1 MQSPEEVDFK
11 TLFESAPQLYLV
23 LSPDLNIVAASDAY
37 LQATMTERDLILGR
51 NIFDVFPVNPADP
64 SGDGQTNLAASL
76 QSVLQNKTSNT
87 MAVQKY
93 DIPRTEACGGGFEER
108 FWSPV
113 NFPVFD
119 KEGKVK
125 YILHRAE
132 DVTDFIYLQKQKL
145 QQNQINEALGE
156 RANEMEREI
165 YLRAQEIQER
175 NKLVE
180 SLNVDLQK
188 SHDEALNASR
198 IKSEFLANMSHE
210 IRTPMNAILGMSE
223 IILTNQLDPRLRGYV
238 TTIKE
243 AGSALLELVND
254 ILDFSK
260 VESGKL
266 TLEEIDYSPVLM
278 IESISALMQPQ
289 AVKKG
294 LTFVASIDPSLPGV
308 LRGDPVRLRQVL
320 VNLLGNAVKF
330 SPHGE
335 VRISVS
341 VIKREQDQATIRFSV
356 CDQGIGMSSDE
367 MDGLYQPFVQG
378 DGTITRKFGGTGL
391 GLSISKRIV
400 DLMGG
405 TIGAQSELGKGSTF
419 WFEVPQS
426 IGQLAH
432 LSLLPRDGGKSNLD
446 ATAGPVAA
454 DFSLLSEPPQ
464 PKRPELIL
472 VVDDHPVNQQ
482 VAVLFLLNL
491 GFESHVAANGVEAIK
506 CLERTPYSLVFMD
519 VQMPVLNGFDA
530 TRLIRK
536 SEIDTGRHVPI
547 IGMTAYALEGSKE
560 ACLAAG
566 MDNYLSKPID
576 PALLCALLNQYLPG
590 SAAVSATVAP
600 LNNAVCLEPLNFNSL
615 SKRYGQ
621 ENIAVF
627 LDLFLADTPVRLEQL
642 RQGLNSGD
650 LEAMLDTA
658 HCLKGSCSSVFAP
671 RLRKICE
678 NIENDLRE
686 VGITEKSEILLAE
699 INQEFEEVRK
709 FVLSRRAPAS

>member
-51 NIFDVFPVNPADP
+51 NIFDVFPINPADP
-64 SGDGQTNLAASL
+64 SGDGQINLAASL

-87 MAVQKY
+87 MAVQIY
-93 DIPRTEACGGGFEER
+93 DIPRTEASGGGFEER

-113 NFPVFD
+113 NTPVFD
-119 KEGKVK
+119 SNGKVK
-125 YILHRAE
+125 YILHQAE
-132 DVTDFIYLQKQKL
+132 DVTDFIYLQEQKL

-156 RANEMEREI
+156 RAHRMEREI

-266 TLEEIDYSPVLM
+266 TLEEIDYSPMLM

-289 AVKKG
+289 AAKKG
-294 LTFVASIDPSLPGV
+294 LTFVASIDPSLPDV

-320 VNLLGNAVKF
+320 LNLLGNAVKF

-335 VRISVS
+335 VRIFVS
-341 VIKREQDQATIRFSV
+341 VTKRDQEQATVKFSV
-356 CDQGIGMSSDE
+356 CDQGIGMSADE
-367 MDGLYQPFVQG
+367 MEGLYQPFVQG

-405 TIGAQSELGKGSTF
+405 TIGVESELGKGSTF

-432 LSLLPRDGGKSNLD
+432 LSLMPRGGDKSSRT
-446 ATAGPVAA
+446 ATGAAAA
-454 DFSLLSEPPQ
+454 DLSLLSEPPQ

-491 GFESHVAANGVEAIK
+491 GFESHVAANGLEAIK
-506 CLERTPYSLVFMD
+506 CLERIPYSLIFMD

-536 SEIDTGRHVPI
+536 SEIDGGRHVPI

-560 ACLAAG
+560 ACIAAG

-590 SAAVSATVAP
+590 SAAVGATVAP
-600 LNNAVCLEPLNFNSL
+600 LDTAVCLEPLNMTSL
-615 SKRYGQ
+615 SKRYGP
-621 ENIAVF
+621 ENVEKF
-627 LDLFLADTPVRLEQL
+627 VDLFLADTPVRLEQL
-642 RQGLNSGD
+642 LKGLKSGD
-650 LEAMLDTA
+650 VEAMLDTA

-671 RLRKICE
+671 RLRKMCE
-678 NIENDLRE
+678 NIENDLRA
-686 VGITEKSEILLAE
+686 VGINERSETMLAE
-699 INQEFEEVRK
+699 MNQEFEEVCK
-709 FVLSRRAPAS
+709 FVLSRRAPAG